1 MKLSV
6 LIPVYND
13 RDYIERAVAEVKAVE
28 YPIPIEIVA
37 VDDGSTDGSR
47 EVLAKIEGITSV
59 FHEKNQGKGAAI
71 RTALKHATGD
81 ILAIQDD
88 DCEYDPA
95 VLPSLIEPIIKG
107 EAQVVYGSRFLGN
120 SPMFKIQRLQNKAVT
135 TLGNMLLGQRLTDF
149 ETGHKIFSR
158 SIVEQL
164 DLQANG
170 FEFDMEITIQF
181 VQLGYKI
188 KELPTRYEPRT
199 HEQGKKISYKDGIRT
214 VRTLLKYTIGRR
226 RHRRRQATAEAE

>member
-158 SIVEQL
+158 RSWSSSTSRPT
-164 DLQANG
+164 ASNSTWRSRFSSCSSATRSRSCPPATSRARTSRG
-170 FEFDMEITIQF
+170 RRS
-181 VQLGYKI
+181 
-188 KELPTRYEPRT
+188 PTR
-199 HEQGKKISYKDGIRT
+199 
-214 VRTLLKYTIGRR
+214 
-226 RHRRRQATAEAE
+226 TASAPSAPC